1 MMNPTRP
8 QRPSF
13 EAVDLDVA
21 LLGSGP
27 AVTAL
32 RGALTTL
39 AQLDMN
45 LLFHGESGTGKHA
58 CALALHRLSA
68 RRAHPFFTL
77 HLEGMSEQR
86 TFDCL
91 FGPRGVTSLATRAR
105 RATVYLEGLEMLS
118 QRHQQRLVAALADS
132 DAPGVRLIAGS
143 SAALDEYVRLGRFQ
157 RRLYDRLATIQVSL
171 PPLRERRDDIA
182 TIARAGVERWC
193 ERATVPAKSFGD
205 GAVAQL
211 EGYDWPG
218 NVRELLCVLSLA
230 CEHTRGPVLSADR
243 LRTELGAR
251 PRRHVAA
258 GIVPLKQVEREYLL
272 SVMQRCGGNQTLAA
286 RRLGIG
292 RSTLLRRLQACGYR
306 RADDTPPATF
316 GDDDPGSE
324 PERLSAAAPSSDGET
339 PVS

>member
-1 MMNPTRP
+1 MMNPSRP
-8 QRPSF
+8 YRPSF

-45 LLFHGESGTGKHA
+45 LLLHGESGTGKHA

-86 TFDCL
+86 TFECL
-91 FGPRGVTSLATRAR
+91 FGPRGVTSLAARAR
-105 RATVYLEGLEMLS
+105 RATVYLDGLEMLS
-118 QRHQQRLVAALADS
+118 QRHQQRLVTALADS
-132 DAPGVRLIAGS
+132 DAPGVRLVAGS
-143 SAALDEYVRLGRFQ
+143 SAALDEHVRLGRFQ

-193 ERATVPAKSFGD
+193 ERSSVPAKAFGD
-205 GAVAQL
+205 GAITQL

-230 CEHTRGPVLSADR
+230 CEHTRGTVISSDR

-251 PRRHVAA
+251 PRRHLAP

-292 RSTLLRRLQACGYR
+292 RSTLLRRLHACGYR
-306 RADDTPPATF
+306 RPDDPTAL
-316 GDDDPGSE
+316 GYAEGDPGSDT
-324 PERLSAAAPSSDGET
+324 ERFSAASSIQE
-339 PVS
+339 PQSV